1 MGNVVSS
8 FGVAIPSTSDDP
20 VSQGNR
26 VNVIVSPNPSGNI
39 LRSASISSAPILISS
54 DEESDANNPTTSNKG
69 M

>member
-8 FGVAIPSTSDDP
+8 FGLAVPSTSDDP
-20 VSQGNR
+20 NSQGNR
-26 VNVIVSPNPSGNI
+26 VNVIVSPNSSGNI
-39 LRSASISSAPILISS
+39 SRSASISSAPILISS